1 MGTSDW
7 YAPFPHLAKGALAE
21 DFEQFKLRW
30 ISFLTALFH
39 MMSDRNLLICPFILH
54 KQYQH
59 ETAIQDCRYVSL
71 HAHTHIYAPRPQ
83 AHHYLH
89 SVRKTLPPPWA
100 RPWSDAH
107 WPAAEPTSFI
117 RGVRDSKHFHKA
129 WSSLFSAEPDYDCG
143 WCTPTCMM
151 VNSANE
157 ISESHA
163 MTVCFHF
170 SNCSC
175 ICCQTVWSPYS
186 KPVQLSGSH
195 PVPIKPLIIII
206 LA

>member
-71 HAHTHIYAPRPQ
+71 HAHTHIC
-83 AHHYLH
+83 
-89 SVRKTLPPPWA
+89 SKTSSASLLTQC
-100 RPWSDAH
+100 
-107 WPAAEPTSFI
+107 EK
-117 RGVRDSKHFHKA
+117 DSP
-129 WSSLFSAEPDYDCG
+129 SS
-143 WCTPTCMM
+143 M
-151 VNSANE
+151 
-157 ISESHA
+157 
-163 MTVCFHF
+163 
-170 SNCSC
+170 
-175 ICCQTVWSPYS
+175 
-186 KPVQLSGSH
+186 GSSM
-195 PVPIKPLIIII
+195 I
-206 LA
+206 